1 GIRVLIDKTQNSK
14 FKLSGAVTLIF
25 GIIAAFGVNANVIV
39 NPFIPMGIM
48 LAKELKLDAL
58 TGVGIVYLGSFAGA
72 AAAVFDPIILG
83 VAQEIAGLPLFSGA
97 LFRLAIFVV
106 LITATMIYIVRYVRK
121 ISSNPAKSIMCDVRV
136 GDQPEIDATGE

>member
-1 GIRVLIDKTQNSK
+1 
-14 FKLSGAVTLIF
+14 IF
-25 GIIAAFGVNANVIV
+25 CIIEGFCVNANFIVII
-39 NPFIPMGIM
+39 FILMGIM
-48 LAKELKLDAL
+48 LAKEWKLDSL

-106 LITATMIYIVRYVRK
+106 LITATMIYIVRYVKK
-121 ISSNPAKSIMCDVRV
+121 ISSNPDKSLM
-136 GDQPEIDATGE
+136 